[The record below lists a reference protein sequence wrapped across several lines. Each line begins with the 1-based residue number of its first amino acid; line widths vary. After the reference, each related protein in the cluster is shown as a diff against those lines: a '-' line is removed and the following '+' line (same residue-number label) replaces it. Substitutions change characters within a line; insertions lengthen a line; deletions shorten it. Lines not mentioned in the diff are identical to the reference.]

1 MKALATLTS
10 SMAEDP
16 YRVLGVSKDSSDA
29 EIKRAY
35 RKLARQ
41 YHPDRNPNDVAA
53 EERFK
58 SIQTAYESIG
68 SSESRREWDQQRRM
82 EEMFRGRGSSSGPTR
97 GFDFGDIFSQFMGG
111 RGNAD
116 FGFGP
121 ESRHSPSSDFSR
133 QGESIRGADI
143 EAGLDVTLEQ
153 AISGTEV
160 NFSHRRMKRCQKCE
174 GRSFG
179 TTRSCNKCNGT
190 GVQTKGSSINV
201 KVPSGAIHGQQLRLR
216 GMGHEHPQGDPG
228 DLLITLRLDAQEGR
242 RWEDGRLIQEA
253 PVPISTLILGG
264 SVRITTPLGKRIQI
278 GVPERTKI
286 GDRRRVQGHGHQ
298 GGDLDIEFV
307 LQETEKLTKKQREIL
322 DQLRESGL

>member
-1 MKALATLTS
+1 MV
-10 SMAEDP
+10 EDP
-16 YRVLGVSKDSSDA
+16 YRALGVSKDSSDA

-41 YHPDRNPNDVAA
+41 YHPDRNPNDTAA

-68 SSESRREWDQQRRM
+68 SSESRKEWDQQRRM
-82 EEMFRGRGSSSGPTR
+82 EEMFRGRRPSSGSSR
-97 GFDFGDIFSQFMGG
+97 GFDFGDLFSQFVGG
-111 RGNAD
+111 RSNAD

-121 ESRHSPSSDFSR
+121 ESAQSRRSPFTDSNPQETSA
-133 QGESIRGADI
+133 RGLDI

-174 GRSFG
+174 GSSFG
-179 TTRSCNKCNGT
+179 TTRSCKNCNGK

-201 KVPSGAIHGQQLRLR
+201 KVPPGAIHGQQLRLR
-216 GMGHEHPQGDPG
+216 GMGHEHPHGVPG

-242 RWEDGRLIQEA
+242 RWENGRLIQEA

-264 SVRITTPLGKRIQI
+264 SVRITTPSGKRIQI
-278 GVPERTKI
+278 EVPERTKI
-286 GDRRRVQGHGHQ
+286 GDRRRVNGHGHQ

-307 LQETEKLTKKQREIL
+307 LHENDKLTKKQIKIL
-322 DQLRESGL
+322 EQLRESGL

>member
-1 MKALATLTS
+1 
-10 SMAEDP
+10 MAEDP

-41 YHPDRNPNDVAA
+41 YHPDRNPNDIAA

-68 SSESRREWDQQRRM
+68 SSDARREWDQQRRM
-82 EEMFRGRGSSSGPTR
+82 EEMFRGGGTSSGNPR
-97 GFDFGDIFSQFMGG
+97 GFDLGDIFSQFMGG
-111 RGNAD
+111 RGNVD
-116 FGFGP
+116 FGFGHD
-121 ESRHSPSSDFSR
+121 SGQSAPSSFSNADSR
-133 QGESIRGADI
+133 EAPTRGADI

-160 NFSHRRMKRCQKCE
+160 NFSHRRMKRCQKCK
-174 GRSFG
+174 GSSFG
-179 TTRSCNKCNGT
+179 TTRSCNKCSGT

-201 KVPSGAIHGQQLRLR
+201 KVPPGAIHGQQLRLR

-228 DLLITLRLDAQEGR
+228 DLLVTLRLDAQEGR
-242 RWEDGRLIQEA
+242 RWEGGRLIQEA

-278 GVPERTKI
+278 DVPERTKI

-307 LQETEKLTKKQREIL
+307 LQETDELTKKQKEIL
-322 DQLRESGL
+322 YKLRENGL

>member
-1 MKALATLTS
+1 MV
-10 SMAEDP
+10 EDP
-16 YRVLGVSKDSSDA
+16 YRTLGVSKDSSDA

-41 YHPDRNPNDVAA
+41 YHPDRNPNDTAA

-68 SSESRREWDQQRRM
+68 SSEARREWDQQRRM
-82 EEMFRGRGSSSGPTR
+82 EEMFRGGGPSSGPSR
-97 GFDFGDIFSQFMGG
+97 GFDFGDLFSQFVGG
-111 RGNAD
+111 RSNTD
-116 FGFGP
+116 FGFGS
-121 ESRHSPSSDFSR
+121 ESGKSRHSPFSDSNSREASS
-133 QGESIRGADI
+133 RGTDI

-160 NFSHRRMKRCQKCE
+160 NFSHRRMKRCQKCD
-174 GRSFG
+174 GSSFG
-179 TTRSCNKCNGT
+179 TTRSCKDCNGT

-201 KVPSGAIHGQQLRLR
+201 KVPPGAVHGQQLRLR
-216 GMGHEHPQGDPG
+216 GMGHEHPQGVPG

-278 GVPERTKI
+278 EVPERTKI
-286 GDRRRVQGHGHQ
+286 GDRRRVNGHGHQ

-307 LQETEKLTKKQREIL
+307 LHENDKLTKKQIKIL
-322 DQLRESGL
+322 EQLREAGL

>member
-1 MKALATLTS
+1 
-10 SMAEDP
+10 MAEDP

-29 EIKRAY
+29 EIKRTY

-41 YHPDRNPNDVAA
+41 YHPDRNPNDTAA

-68 SSESRREWDQQRRM
+68 SPEARREWDQQRRM
-82 EEMFRGRGSSSGPTR
+82 EEMFRGGRSPSGSSR
-97 GFDFGDIFSQFMGG
+97 GFDFGDLFSQFVGG
-111 RGNAD
+111 RSNAN
-116 FGFGP
+116 FGFDT
-121 ESRHSPSSDFSR
+121 ESRQSRHSPFTDSNQREASS
-133 QGESIRGADI
+133 RGADI

-153 AISGTEV
+153 AIIGTEV

-174 GRSFG
+174 GSSFG
-179 TTRSCNKCNGT
+179 TARTCKDCSGT
-190 GVQTKGSSINV
+190 GVQTRGSSINV
-201 KVPSGAIHGQQLRLR
+201 KVPPGAIHGQQLRLR
-216 GMGHEHPQGDPG
+216 GMGHEHPQGVPG
-228 DLLITLRLDAQEGR
+228 DLLITLRLDAKEGR

-278 GVPERTKI
+278 EVPERTKI
-286 GDRRRVQGHGHQ
+286 GDRRRVNGHGHQ

-307 LQETEKLTKKQREIL
+307 LHENDNLTKKQIEIL
-322 DQLRESGL
+322 EQLREAGL